1 MIRFILVQVRVTAP
15 LCPVGWVAN
24 FRLPCFFL
32 FLVLFAF
39 ARLLRR
45 RSPSPSSR
53 CYRLPTRS
61 DAHSASPRAHSPP
74 HRAYPRSTSAPSPL
88 PLRARENR
96 QGKTRLFK
104 WYVPYDDD

>member
-24 FRLPCFFL
+24 FRLPCFFV
-32 FLVLFAF
+32 FLVLFA
-39 ARLLRR
+39 
-45 RSPSPSSR
+45 PSPSSR

-88 PLRARENR
+88 PLRARENW